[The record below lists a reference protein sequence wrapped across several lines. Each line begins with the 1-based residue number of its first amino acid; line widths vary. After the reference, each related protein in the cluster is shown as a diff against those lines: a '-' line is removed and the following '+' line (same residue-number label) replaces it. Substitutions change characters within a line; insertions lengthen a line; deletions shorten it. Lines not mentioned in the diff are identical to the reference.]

1 MAWLFDR
8 DPGGA
13 GHLCSPLRLRLLKRI
28 LGVELCGGC
37 GVAPVRRRER
47 WSPTAEAARPPRV
60 VLSWRRLR
68 GSLRV
73 IRIRCCSLR
82 RVVRFVAA
90 ASRRRI
96 LHGSDPLGA
105 MLSTSSFLFRR
116 RFTLRFFDDYK
127 RVEWMDAAILL
138 PFCCHFEWS
147 GVASFEY
154 SSSRAVCSMLMPQSN
169 WLEFDL
175 RRHPNPTS
183 LSYVF

>member
-1 MAWLFDR
+1 MR
-8 DPGGA
+8 
-13 GHLCSPLRLRLLKRI
+13 K
-28 LGVELCGGC
+28 
-37 GVAPVRRRER
+37 RER

-68 GSLRV
+68 SSLRV
-73 IRIRCCSLR
+73 ARIQCCSLR
-82 RVVRFVAA
+82 RVVRFVARHHGEGSCMVA
-90 ASRRRI
+90 I
-96 LHGSDPLGA
+96 LLVRCCP
-105 MLSTSSFLFRR
+105 LFRFFFNVGSHR
-116 RFTLRFFDDYK
+116 GFFDDYK

-138 PFCCHFEWS
+138 RLCCRFEWS

-169 WLEFDL
+169 WLELFDL